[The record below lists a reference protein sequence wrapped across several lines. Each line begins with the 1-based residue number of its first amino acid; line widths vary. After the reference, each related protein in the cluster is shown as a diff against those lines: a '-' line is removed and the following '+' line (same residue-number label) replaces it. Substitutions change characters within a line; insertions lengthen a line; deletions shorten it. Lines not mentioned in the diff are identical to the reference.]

1 MKEFDEDACM
11 NNSYLLVTGKR
22 TIKQFLDSG
31 KELWF
36 LHNPD
41 EELLGNNHPVYDEL
55 IEYFITTEE
64 YEKCEE
70 ILVKKNITK
79 VLN

>member
-1 MKEFDEDACM
+1 MKEFDEDECM
-11 NNSYLLVTGKR
+11 NNSYLLVTGKK

-41 EELLGNNHPVYDEL
+41 EELLGKNHPVYDEL

>member
-1 MKEFDEDACM
+1 MKEFDEDECM
-11 NNSYLLVTGKR
+11 NNSYLLVTGKK